1 MLWQRQNEFTYEA
14 YARNIVA
21 TSKEE
26 KNTVLW
32 GNLHN
37 DIF

>member
-1 MLWQRQNEFTYEA
+1 MLQQRQNKFTYEA

-26 KNTVLW
+26 KNTVL
-32 GNLHN
+32 
-37 DIF
+37 